1 MEINRDLLKDPYDL
15 IVIGSGPA
23 GLVSSRKYD
32 ELTAGKRKILIVESG
47 HRLGVDSDARKL
59 SAVDSIGSQPGV
71 YYEFHN
77 QRVLGG
83 TSSVWGGWCCVLE
96 RRSFLNHEWP
106 FAYDELYGHY
116 REAAGLLDVPEEV
129 HTLPEKPFPGNP
141 GIVYRPYYFAR
152 NLYLG
157 DLYLDWLEQ
166 SAGVDILF
174 NHTVTKIDVKDGVA
188 SSVLIRESSGRQE
201 ILMEVFGDRIVLA
214 AGGIQ
219 NPRLLLLSLSG
230 SERSPVGR
238 YFCEHPHAELVPLV
252 LDEQKLQ
259 ETIDGKAD
267 FHGIALSSEF
277 SRAHGLQSA
286 TFSLPN
292 NLEEQKTAPSN
303 ANLLGQNRRV
313 IEMMAYVRAEM
324 KPTAENR
331 IDLSDVLVDHLGQ
344 PAARVNLRFDSS
356 IVSEINTVCEHLSE
370 ELTRSGIGR
379 IGKPL
384 KQTIH
389 HGGGHLIGSTRMG
402 DDPGSSVTDAQGRLH
417 GVRNLY
423 VSGSSLFPAAAAAN
437 PTLTVVALS
446 LRLAHHLA
454 SGG

>member
-1 MEINRDLLKDPYDL
+1 MEINRDRLKDPYDL

-23 GLVSSRKYD
+23 GLVLSRKYD
-32 ELTAGKRKILIVESG
+32 DLTAGKRKILIVESG
-47 HRLGVDSDARKL
+47 HRMGMDSDARKL

-71 YYEFHN
+71 YYEFHS

-83 TSSVWGGWCCVLE
+83 TSSVWEGWCCVLE

-106 FAYDELYGHY
+106 FAYDELYGYY
-116 REAAGLLDVPEEV
+116 REAARLLDVPEEV
-129 HTLPEKPFPGNP
+129 HTLPEKSFPGNP

-152 NLYLG
+152 NRYLG
-157 DLYLDWLEQ
+157 DLYPDWLEQ
-166 SAGVDILF
+166 SASVDILF
-174 NHTVTKIDVKDGVA
+174 NHTVTKIDVKDSVA

-201 ILMEVFGDRIVLA
+201 IPVEVFGDRIVLA

-259 ETIDGKAD
+259 EIIDEEAD
-267 FHGIALSSEF
+267 IHAIALSSEF

-286 TFSLPN
+286 TFSLPH
-292 NLEEQKTAPSN
+292 LSQETTLSN

-324 KPTAENR
+324 KPIAENR
-331 IDLSDVLVDHLGQ
+331 IDLSDVLFDDLGQ

-356 IVSEINTVCEHLSE
+356 IVSEINTVCERLSE

-379 IGKPL
+379 IGKPP
-384 KQTIH
+384 KQTIYY
-389 HGGGHLIGSTRMG
+389 GGGHMIGSTRMG
-402 DDPGSSVTDAQGRLH
+402 DDPRSSVTDAQGRLH

-423 VSGSSLFPAAAAAN
+423 VSGSSLFPASAAAN
-437 PTLTVVALS
+437 PTLTIVALS